1 MKKLTNL
8 FTVIISLIMI
18 SCSENHEPK
27 NPDFIQNAG
36 ILENG
41 QTVSP
46 GSIVHLEGNGYKE
59 SDDVILNF
67 FWETGETII
76 PEGYIKGYKAK
87 VISKSAD
94 GRTIQMPYR
103 KPASRVEINLMRN
116 GDVMTIGNVNITD
129 GLTPSELNLY
139 GIYNATKIQTSLDK
153 QIIRWVDENYN
164 QGDMKSW
171 SLAEHP
177 DFHSAIGAYRLY
189 GICGLSKE
197 NGNQYPFFFDL
208 CTQQWNKLS
217 DISTI
222 ALFGNGST
230 IGAIQSRDG
239 KMYVATD
246 ITINLDRSEN
256 YLTSRSQPLMSFPL
270 PDGVD
275 ADQLSDFPGAY
286 TPDGVLLAANKG
298 NGKWI
303 PVFFNYHRGFATFDE
318 IEAARII
325 PFAIRPF
332 DKENQNWT
340 AGYIVVKEEFENG
353 NSSFLYTIGENRSL
367 SQEPIAKFPNKAL
380 SATVNYNQPDKLTI
394 HFESHRDEGNGNVT
408 MEYSFKKQNWTPIN
422 AGGSFDEIVWIN

>member
-8 FTVIISLIMI
+8 FTVIICIIMI
-18 SCSENHEPK
+18 SCSSNNEPK
-27 NPDFIQNAG
+27 NPELIINAG

-46 GSIVHLEGNGYKE
+46 GSLVHLEGNGYKE
-59 SDDVILNF
+59 SDNVILNF

-94 GRTIQMPYR
+94 GMTIQMPFR

-116 GDVMTIGNVNITD
+116 GDIMTIGNVNLTD

-139 GIYNATKIQTSLDK
+139 GVYNATKIRTSLEK
-153 QIIRWVDENYN
+153 QITRWADENNN
-164 QGDMKSW
+164 QADMKSW
-171 SLAEHP
+171 SLADHP
-177 DFHSAIGAYRLY
+177 DFHSAIGANRLY

-208 CTQQWNKLS
+208 CTQEWNKLS
-217 DISTI
+217 DINTI
-222 ALFGNGST
+222 ALFGNGSI
-230 IGAIQSRDG
+230 IGAIQSYDG

-246 ITINLDRSEN
+246 ITTYLDRSEN

-270 PDGVD
+270 PEGVD

-286 TPDGVLLAANKG
+286 TPDGVLFAANKG

-303 PVFFNYHRGFATFDE
+303 PVFFNFTSFTTLEE

-332 DKENQNWT
+332 DKENPQWT
-340 AGYIVVKEEFENG
+340 AGYIVVKEKFENG
-353 NSSFLYTIGENRSL
+353 NSSFLYTIDENLSL
-367 SQEPIAKFPNKAL
+367 SYQPIASFPNKAL
-380 SATVNYNQPDKLTI
+380 SATVNHDRPDRLTI
-394 HFESHRDEGNGNVT
+394 HFESHRDEGNGNIT
-408 MEYSFKKQNWTPIN
+408 MEYSFKNQDWTPIN
-422 AGGSFDEIVWIN
+422 VYGGCFDEIVWIN